1 MPQSVLMSL
10 HMPAAAYARLKRKT
24 ARVGVLSITS
34 GDAIGVGGELRVG
47 ASLKGLQFQR
57 TRKTCAQNSRL
68 QGMRGIS

>member
-47 ASLKGLQFQR
+47 ASQGTAIAADPEDLE
-57 TRKTCAQNSRL
+57 RL
-68 QGMRGIS
+68 RLRGI